1 MKKENLVWLQSW
13 ETDRKAKF
21 RLIMKYR
28 YIDAKGKNYIVDLL
42 EDPLGLFL
50 FLFTHVYKTK
60 IYKVSQNYFE
70 INKTEEKKNNILFFF
85 YMILGVIAHRLLN
98 FRRTALIELSMF
110 EAILVFI
117 VIINILFFGLKHLA
131 RKDKWRQKIVN
142 EGYACFKINNP
153 LVVFGEIIAAL
164 LILYLMKETLEIL
177 GEFSISAL
185 FFGIFCAFLIILF
198 PSILLIFA
206 EGIYNG
212 EKLKQKNMGGE

>member
-1 MKKENLVWLQSW
+1 
-13 ETDRKAKF
+13 
-21 RLIMKYR
+21 MKYR
-28 YIDAKGKNYIVDLL
+28 YIDAKGKNYIVDLF

-70 INKTEEKKNNILFFF
+70 INKTEEKKNNILLFF
-85 YMILGVIAHRLLN
+85 YMNLGVIAHRFLN

-153 LVVFGEIIAAL
+153 LVVIGEIIAAL
-164 LILYLMKETLEIL
+164 LVLYLMKETLEIL

-212 EKLKQKNMGGE
+212 EKLKQKNMGRE

>member
-1 MKKENLVWLQSW
+1 
-13 ETDRKAKF
+13 
-21 RLIMKYR
+21 MKYR
-28 YIDAKGKNYIVDLL
+28 YIDAKGKNYIVDLF

-70 INKTEEKKNNILFFF
+70 INKTEEKKNNILEFTF
-85 YMILGVIAHRLLN
+85 MVLGMNVYRLFDFGN
-98 FRRTALIELSMF
+98 TVFVELSMF

-117 VIINILFFGLKHLA
+117 VIINILFLGLRFLA

-164 LILYLMKETLEIL
+164 LVLYLMKEIPEIL